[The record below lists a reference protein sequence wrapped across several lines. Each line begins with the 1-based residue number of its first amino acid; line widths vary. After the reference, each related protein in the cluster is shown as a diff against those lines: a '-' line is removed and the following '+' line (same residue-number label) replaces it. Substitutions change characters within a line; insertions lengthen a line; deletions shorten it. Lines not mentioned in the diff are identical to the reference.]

1 MPVVDS
7 KTEALKTAI
16 PGIFPSCAVTRAQDM
31 AGRDEREV
39 ENGDIDVGDTIFR
52 DLSESMNSQTGDDKT
67 VFSQP
72 VLIAAQQSAADLKGL
87 YHVALTAEEAEKVSQ
102 CYYIKSGVLMRKW
115 CPPGRP
121 ADEDWVA
128 VDQIVVPPQYGAEI
142 LSRVL
147 IDCVGPLPKTKAGY
161 QYLLTVLDS
170 TTRFPEA
177 FPLRNIKA
185 KTVIDALLVFFTR
198 YGLPQDIQSDRGS
211 NFTSS
216 VFQEVMNQLGIRQVN
231 SSPYNPQS
239 QGALERYHQTLKT
252 MIKSYC
258 SENSGDWEKGIPF
271 LLFASR
277 DTPNESTGFTPF
289 ELVFGHEPRGPLK
302 VVKEHMLSEFEV
314 ESGNVLDYVSQFRER
329 LLRACE
335 LAGEQLRLSQGAMKA
350 RADKKAEP
358 RSFEPGSKVLVLLP
372 IQGEPL
378 RAKFSGPYVVEK
390 NLGKETYLVSTPDRR
405 KTKRVCHIN
414 MLKKYYD
421 RDEVATVAVVCEK
434 AAEHI
439 PGELEIPVEAEIGE
453 GMSGKRELYT

>member
-1 MPVVDS
+1 MRVLIKDVNEGFKSVPLYDVELCSGLVSGRVTVGIVSRLPMKGITMLLGNDSAGGKVQPSTVLSDMPVVDS

-16 PGIFPSCAVTRAQDM
+16 PCIFPSCAVTRAQAM

-39 ENGDIDVGDTIFR
+39 KNGGDIDVGDTIFR
-52 DLSESMNSQTGDDKT
+52 DLSET
-67 VFSQP
+67 
-72 VLIAAQQSAADLKGL
+72 
-87 YHVALTAEEAEKVSQ
+87 EEAEKVSQ

-128 VDQIVVPPQYGAEI
+128 VDQIVVPPQYRAEI
-142 LSRVL
+142 LRL
-147 IDCVGPLPKTKAGY
+147 AHDIPLAGHLGPCIDIKAGY
-161 QYLLTVLDS
+161 QYLLTVMDS

-198 YGLPQDIQSDRGS
+198 YGLSQDIQSDWGS

-216 VFQEVMNQLGIRQVN
+216 VFQEVMHQLGIRQVN
-231 SSPYNPQS
+231 SLPCHPQS

-277 DTPNESTGFTPF
+277 DTPNESTGYTPF

-329 LLRACE
+329 LLR
-335 LAGEQLRLSQGAMKA
+335 GVNSRGN
-350 RADKKAEP
+350 
-358 RSFEPGSKVLVLLP
+358 
-372 IQGEPL
+372 I
-378 RAKFSGPYVVEK
+378 
-390 NLGKETYLVSTPDRR
+390 
-405 KTKRVCHIN
+405 
-414 MLKKYYD
+414 
-421 RDEVATVAVVCEK
+421 
-434 AAEHI
+434 
-439 PGELEIPVEAEIGE
+439 
-453 GMSGKRELYT
+453 